1 MTLSIRNI
9 LVGIFLLLSAVIC
22 VLTASSAMDAYNK
35 HQVFG
40 DVSKLTA
47 LDRALF
53 QTLATFRNERG
64 DGSSAANME
73 IDALAGTLAS
83 LKKDRGLV
91 DSAMASAKAICT
103 GTTAIVSRKVFFTE
117 RVKLMSVTM
126 RSALASDGA
135 PLSDTASQ
143 IVCTSGTTNSSARKA
158 TDGRISR

>member
-22 VLTASSAMDAYNK
+22 VLTASSAMDAYNE
-35 HQVFG
+35 HRIFN

-64 DGSSAANME
+64 DGSSAAKME

-91 DSAMASAKAICT
+91 DIAMAEAKAIYAGIDDDAIKAPIADVMNT
-103 GTTAIVSRKVFFTE
+103 FDQVLERFGQSSIISWPKSWKTAI
-117 RVKLMSVTM
+117 
-126 RSALASDGA
+126 LACRTTPSTSD
-135 PLSDTASQ
+135 S
-143 IVCTSGTTNSSARKA
+143 NY
-158 TDGRISR
+158 

>member
-1 MTLSIRNI
+1 MILSIRNI
-9 LVGIFLLLSAVIC
+9 LVGIFLLLSTVIC

-35 HQVFG
+35 EQVFS

-47 LDRALF
+47 LDRAFF

-91 DSAMASAKAICT
+91 DSAMASAKAIYADIDDNAIKAQVADVMNT
-103 GTTAIVSRKVFFTE
+103 FDRVLAFRSKLDDELKKKSWQTATLDCR
-117 RVKLMSVTM
+117 TM
-126 RSALASDGA
+126 
-135 PLSDTASQ
+135 P
-143 IVCTSGTTNSSARKA
+143 
-158 TDGRISR
+158 